1 MDQLL
6 RGLDGDKAIRVVT
19 AVTTRT
25 VGEAIRRHQLRGAS
39 AVVLG
44 RALTAGCLMTTL
56 TKDDDERV
64 RITVRGDGVLGSV
77 LVDAHGDGRMRG
89 CFTSERAARTN
100 LPVDA
105 GRARLGPMV
114 GAGQVSITRDLG
126 LEKTYQGVVELLTG
140 ELDEDLERYLGDSEQ
155 LPSVLRCHVMLGPDG
170 EFVRAAG
177 VLAQTFPG
185 SDPAR
190 LDPIRRA
197 LDGLPD
203 VLLQERGAEDLLGFV
218 LGGQEHHVLEPT
230 TLRFACGCGRE
241 RARSVVSTLG
251 AADIDALADEQGGTD
266 VRCSYCG
273 DAYSLTEAD
282 LRGLA
287 VELRERRS

>member
-1 MDQLL
+1 MV
-6 RGLDGDKAIRVVT
+6 A
-19 AVTTRT
+19 
-25 VGEAIRRHQLRGAS
+25 
-39 AVVLG
+39 LG

-56 TKDDDERV
+56 TKGDDERV
-64 RITVRGDGVLGSV
+64 RIAVRGDGVLGSV
-77 LVDAHGDGRMRG
+77 LVDARGDGRVRG
-89 CFTSERAARTN
+89 CFTAERAARTN
-100 LPVDA
+100 LPVEA
-105 GRARLGPMV
+105 GRTRLGAMV
-114 GAGQVSITRDLG
+114 GAGQVAITRDLG
-126 LEKTYQGVVELLTG
+126 LEKTYQGVVELRTG
-140 ELDEDLERYLGDSEQ
+140 ELDEDLERYLTDSEQ

-190 LDPIRRA
+190 LDPIRRS

-203 VLLQERGAEDLLGFV
+203 VLRSERSAEDLLGFV
-218 LGGQEHHVLEPT
+218 LEGQEHHALEPAD
-230 TLRFACGCGRE
+230 LRFACECGRD

-273 DAYSLTEAD
+273 DDYSLSEAD
-282 LRGLA
+282 LRELA
-287 VELRERRS
+287 NELREQHN